1 MDTPPP
7 PFELPATGVLWDDRF
22 ILSRMALG
30 IAAGCWV
37 LAGLPLALFP
47 PSLIPPVLIPALPVV
62 AGAALWAMREFERI
76 GQPLP

>member
-22 ILSRMALG
+22 ILSRMTLG

-37 LAGLPLALFP
+37 LAVLQVYVAFVGETRMGGLNGL
-47 PSLIPPVLIPALPVV
+47 VLWRWLT
-62 AGAALWAMREFERI
+62 
-76 GQPLP
+76 